1 MNELQSFYQLA
12 SDFCKFLQNE
22 IQSEG
27 TLNTLISFL
36 MRLYLPA
43 MTLPQPKLEE
53 ESPQLK
59 QMAPVE
65 IRFQADMPTRY
76 REVFEPFEENPPI
89 YCDLKDDLADIVRDL
104 QNGIA
109 AYESGLVGR
118 AAFIWRDGSEFHW
131 GNHAAAAIR
140 VLHAMRRNRTV
151 KTWG

>member
-12 SDFCKFLQNE
+12 SDFCKFVQEE

-27 TLNTLISFL
+27 TLDTLISFL

-65 IRFQADMPTRY
+65 IAQ
-76 REVFEPFEENPPI
+76 
-89 YCDLKDDLADIVRDL
+89 
-104 QNGIA
+104 
-109 AYESGLVGR
+109 ESGR
-118 AAFIWRDGSEFHW
+118 
-131 GNHAAAAIR
+131 R
-140 VLHAMRRNRTV
+140 VDIQRGADERHRSI
-151 KTWG
+151 